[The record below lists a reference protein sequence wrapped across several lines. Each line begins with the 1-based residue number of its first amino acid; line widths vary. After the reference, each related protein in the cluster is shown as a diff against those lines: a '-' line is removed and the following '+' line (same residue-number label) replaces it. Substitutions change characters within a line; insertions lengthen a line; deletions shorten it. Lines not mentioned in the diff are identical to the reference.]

1 MLEIKVNKPYPLSKM
16 RKPSIW
22 NSGAR
27 CQGSNTVG
35 QLEQVTSP
43 ISTSFPFKKKRMLI
57 ALISWNYRVLRI
69 K

>member
-22 NSGAR
+22 DSGAR

-43 ISTSFPFKKKRMLI
+43 ISTSFPFKKK
-57 ALISWNYRVLRI
+57 
-69 K
+69 KEC

>member
-22 NSGAR
+22 DSGAR

-43 ISTSFPFKKKRMLI
+43 ISTSFPFKKKKNVNSTHL
-57 ALISWNYRVLRI
+57 LELQGS
-69 K
+69 KD